1 MFFQLLFIHLF
12 RPFLKYKQ
20 STSPLPAHVSP
31 RKFCTQAAST
41 ISKLLRL
48 YKRTYGLRQIV
59 NIAVYI
65 LHSACT
71 IHLLNLPEKNAERDI
86 VHGLKHLEEI
96 SESWLC
102 ARKTLAILQASS
114 RRWNIL
120 LPKDAGKVFHRTET
134 KFGDQLSPKI
144 ETTSLQ
150 HHNPIPSLATTKNPD
165 PAFPNPITAAY
176 PAPPPILSTAPIPEP
191 QRAPVPAPPLPV
203 PTTTTATKFPSKPR
217 RQSYAPLPPH
227 QQDLWNA
234 DRLSRNQPLAAQT
247 SPGVLFG
254 GVDALMQDSQMQDSQ
269 VQDSQV
275 QDSQVQDSQV
285 QDSQD
290 WWYKNEPQLFANWNA
305 MEAPPGQ
312 DNAGLMVAME
322 GVVGQG
328 GYGPGA
334 GAGAGGQTVF
344 AGAGYGMNG
353 GGGGFVTRD
362 SIL

>member
-20 STSPLPAHVSP
+20 STSPLPANVSP

-114 RRWNIL
+114 RRWNIQ
-120 LPKDAGKVFHRTET
+120 LPKDAEKVFHRTET
-134 KFGDQLSPKI
+134 RYGDQLSPKI
-144 ETTSLQ
+144 ETTSPRLTQ
-150 HHNPIPSLATTKNPD
+150 HHNIKPSQAKTKHPE
-165 PAFPNPITAAY
+165 PAFPNPIPTAY
-176 PAPPPILSTAPIPEP
+176 PAQTPLLSTAPMAEP
-191 QRAPVPAPPLPV
+191 PRAPLPAPLIPP
-203 PTTTTATKFPSKPR
+203 PTATPATNFPSSQPTHR
-217 RQSYAPLPPH
+217 PQSYALPPH

-254 GVDALMQDSQMQDSQ
+254 GVDALMQD
-269 VQDSQV
+269 VQA
-275 QDSQVQDSQV
+275 

-290 WWYKNEPQLFANWNA
+290 WWYKDAPQLLYTDWNA
-305 MEAPPGQ
+305 MEAPLGQ
-312 DNAGLMVAME
+312 DSANLMVGME

-328 GYGPGA
+328 AYGA
-334 GAGAGGQTVF
+334 AAAGGAQRTVYA

-353 GGGGFVTRD
+353 AGGGVGPRD
-362 SIL
+362 TML

>member
-114 RRWNIL
+114 RRWNIQ

-134 KFGDQLSPKI
+134 KFGDPLSPKI
-144 ETTSLQ
+144 ETTFPQHTQ
-150 HHNPIPSLATTKNPD
+150 HHNTMPSVATTKNPD
-165 PAFPNPITAAY
+165 PAFANPTATAY
-176 PAPPPILSTAPIPEP
+176 PAPPPIPNTAPVPELQRAPIP
-191 QRAPVPAPPLPV
+191 ASPLPA
-203 PTTTTATKFPSKPR
+203 PTTTPAANFPSKPR

-234 DRLSRNQPLAAQT
+234 DRLSRNEPLAAQT

-254 GVDALMQDSQMQDSQ
+254 GVDALMQDSQ
-269 VQDSQV
+269 
-275 QDSQVQDSQV
+275 V

-290 WWYKNEPQLFANWNA
+290 WWYKDEPQLSANWNA

-312 DNAGLMVAME
+312 DSAGLMVAME

-334 GAGAGGQTVF
+334 GAGGQTVF

-353 GGGGFVTRD
+353 GGAGFGPRD
-362 SIL
+362 TIL

>member
-114 RRWNIL
+114 RRWNIQ
-120 LPKDAGKVFHRTET
+120 LPKDAGKVFHRTEA
-134 KFGDQLSPKI
+134 KFGGPLSSK
-144 ETTSLQ
+144 TSSTQ
-150 HHNPIPSLATTKNPD
+150 HTHHHNSKPSLATTKNAD
-165 PAFPNPITAAY
+165 LTFANPITPTY
-176 PAPPPILSTAPIPEP
+176 PAAPYILSTAPVTEP
-191 QRAPVPAPPLPV
+191 QRAAIPAPPLPA
-203 PTTTTATKFPSKPR
+203 PTTTTANTFPSKPQ
-217 RQSYAPLPPH
+217 RQTYVPLPPH

-254 GVDALMQDSQMQDSQ
+254 GVESL
-269 VQDSQV
+269 VQDSQE
-275 QDSQVQDSQV
+275 
-285 QDSQD
+285 
-290 WWYKNEPQLFANWNA
+290 WWFKDERQLYANWNA
-305 MEAPPGQ
+305 METPGGQ
-312 DNAGLMVAME
+312 DGAGLMVGAAGME
-322 GVVGQG
+322 AVVPQT
-328 GYGPGA
+328 GYAPGA
-334 GAGAGGQTVF
+334 AAAAVAQAVYT
-344 AGAGYGMNG
+344 GAGYPMNG
-353 GGGGFVTRD
+353 GGNFVPQDT
-362 SIL
+362 IL